1 MTIQEC
7 YQIIGSDFVQ
17 IKKRFPP
24 VGMIRRFLAKFLEDG
39 TFSELCSTMEAGNR
53 KDAFCYAH
61 TLKGVCANLGL
72 GSLQASVSK
81 LTEVLRTETDWI
93 PANAEQLLEEVK
105 ADYALTVRTI
115 RQYLDS
121 VE

>member
-1 MTIQEC
+1 
-7 YQIIGSDFVQ
+7 
-17 IKKRFPP
+17 
-24 VGMIRRFLAKFLEDG
+24 MIRRFLAKFLEDG
-39 TFSELCSTMEAGNR
+39 TFSELSSTMEAGNR
-53 KDAFCYAH
+53 QDAFCYAH

-81 LTEVLRTETDWI
+81 LTEDLRTETDWI

-105 ADYALTVRTI
+105 ADYALTVHTI

>member
-17 IKKRFPP
+17 IKKRFPT
-24 VGMIRRFLAKFLEDG
+24 VRMIRRFLAKFLEDG

>member
-1 MTIQEC
+1 
-7 YQIIGSDFVQ
+7 
-17 IKKRFPP
+17 
-24 VGMIRRFLAKFLEDG
+24 
-39 TFSELCSTMEAGNR
+39 MEAGNR

-61 TLKGVCANLGL
+61 TLKGVCANLVL

-81 LTEVLRTETDWI
+81 LMEVLRTETDWI